1 MNVNK
6 IDFANII
13 NVGDSYADH
22 LGIAEDV
29 IKKGAQ
35 YGLVSDSDAKRAL
48 RMLAAQGDAP
58 DGRTPL
64 FAADVL
70 AAPAIM
76 ENPQE
81 FKSWLNGL
89 MSKGTKEQQGANAI
103 PGMHGHHGNSVSSIH
118 AAGQNLPVQD
128 HVKMLNEIDRNPEY
142 ADVDKMGTHREQM
155 LGIMGPGHLT
165 DEFNAHL
172 DPLKDGVTNTGYW
185 QTGQSYQDEM
195 DPIKRA
201 ARAVDETF
209 RPQQALSKAAF
220 NSAINQ
226 EAIGIAADA
235 LGVTPDELMDVSLN
249 NRGKTQANVNR
260 DALKKEEFDAKGM
273 EKVLYMDRGRTR
285 TGTTSNAGALEDRPG
300 LADNRVRM
308 GLNGNE
314 KWVVRPDGSLTIGM
328 RANNPRRRL

>member
-35 YGLVSDSDAKRAL
+35 LGLCSDGDAKRAL

-81 FKSWLNGL
+81 FKSWLGGL
-89 MSKGTKEQQGANAI
+89 MAKGTKEQQGANAI

-118 AAGQNLPVQD
+118 AAGQNLPIQD

-235 LGVTPDELMDVSLN
+235 LGITPDELMDVSLN

-260 DALKKEEFDAKGM
+260 DALKKKGFDAKGM

-300 LADNRVRM
+300 VAENRVRM

-314 KWVVRPDGSLTIGM
+314 EWVVRPDGSLTIGL